1 MELKRRD
8 FLKLSSGAAGLVLLN
23 PLSSLKKHT
32 ASTDRSSDI
41 AMMVDVSKCVGC
53 WWCYAACKQYN
64 GLPDTVKPDP
74 EQPPELAQDTW
85 TTLATPDAKRFRK
98 HACNHCTDAACVEVC
113 PTGALYYHDLGF
125 VAYDSSKCSGCGYC
139 AEACPFGVPQMAGN
153 KVTGISIMG
162 KCTFCIDR
170 VTGGQ
175 QPACAEAC
183 PNDAIKFGKR
193 GELLQ
198 ECTERVNNI
207 KADHPNAA
215 VYGDKQVGGLHVLYV
230 LDDKPSVYNLPDDPK
245 VPIAATVWQ
254 DVIQPLGWAAAVLV
268 VGGLG
273 MNYLVARSKIK
284 GDNE

>member
-8 FLKLSSGAAGLVLLN
+8 FLKVSSGAAGLFLLH
-23 PLSSLKKHT
+23 PLSGLGKRPR
-32 ASTDRSSDI
+32 AAADSSDM

-64 GLPDTVKPDP
+64 GLPNTVKPDP
-74 EQPPELAQDTW
+74 KQPPELTQDTW
-85 TTLATPDAKRFRK
+85 TTLVTPDAERFRK

-139 AEACPFGVPQMAGN
+139 AEACPFGVPHLAGN
-153 KVTGISIMG
+153 KVTGISVMG

-170 VTGGQ
+170 VAAGQ
-175 QPACAEAC
+175 QTACSEAC

-198 ECTERVNNI
+198 ECSDRVNNI

-215 VYGDKQVGGLHVLYV
+215 VYGDKQLGGLHVLYV
-230 LDDKPSVYNLPDDPK
+230 LDDKPSVYGLPENPE

-254 DVIQPLGWAAAVLV
+254 DVIQPIGWAAAALV
-268 VGGLG
+268 VAGLG
-273 MNYLVARSKIK
+273 MNYLVARSRIK
-284 GDNE
+284 GDHE